1 MVSCRL
7 NFGSGGLCVASETK
21 MEIRGMFRATS
32 HLPIWE
38 VLEQAGIFAE
48 VGLELADF
56 SFCNEPAIA
65 EAALLDGKIDFVS
78 GNHIST
84 YTEFGRHGKPI
95 VHLTSPS
102 NSVNYPVVAREP
114 ITGIGDL
121 QGTRIG
127 EVYEVDMKRGVSH
140 IEGNHALYL
149 RHAGV
154 EPDQVTWVALGDLPS
169 DEFKQAQLEALKDGR
184 IDATFVQGGTR
195 MFEEA
200 GFHVHRPGPMP
211 MINGP
216 TMTCAS
222 PNLRKREGLGERLVK
237 AQVLAIHYGKTK
249 REETNRILEGL
260 AKRRGDARVQTA
272 ERFDRMP
279 RKPYPDLRAV
289 ANAWEMAYLQ
299 DPETEQT
306 SPMAL
311 WDLHYL
317 RELDDSGFIDQLY
330 S

>member
-1 MVSCRL
+1 M
-7 NFGSGGLCVASETK
+7 ASDT
-21 MEIRGMFRATS
+21 MQIRGMFRATS

-38 VLEQAGIFAE
+38 VMDKAGIFE
-48 VGLELADF
+48 QVGLELVDF

-65 EAALLDGKIDFVS
+65 EAALLEGKIDFVS

-84 YTEFGRHGKPI
+84 YTEFGRGKPI

-114 ITGIGDL
+114 ITSLRDL
-121 QGTRIG
+121 EGVRMG
-127 EVYEVDMKRGVSH
+127 EVYEIDMRKGVSH
-140 IEGNHALYL
+140 IEGNHVIYL

-154 EPDQVTWVALGDLPS
+154 EPDQVRWVALGEMPR
-169 DEFKQAQLEALKDGR
+169 DEYKQVQLTAFKEGR
-184 IDATFVQGGTR
+184 IDATFVTGSPA

-200 GFHVHRPGPMP
+200 GLHVHRPGRLP

-216 TMTCAS
+216 TLTCAS
-222 PNLRKREGLGERLVK
+222 TNLRKRAGLGERLVK
-237 AQVLAIHYGKTK
+237 AQILAIHYGQTK
-249 REETNRILEGL
+249 REETNRILQGL
-260 AKRRGDARVQTA
+260 AERRGERAQTA

-279 RKPYPDLRAV
+279 RKPYPDLAAV
-289 ANAWEMAYLQ
+289 HNAWEMACLQ
-299 DPETEQT
+299 DAETENT

-317 RELDDSGFIDQLY
+317 RELDDSGFIDGLY
-330 S
+330 R